1 MIFTRVPSPGQLPKN
16 SDFRY
21 LITKLSEYGCYYLV
35 DNMVKIHF
43 LNETVFFETISLTL
57 YIPMICV
64 IK

>member
-43 LNETVFFETISLTL
+43 LNETVFLKQSH
-57 YIPMICV
+57 
-64 IK
+64 